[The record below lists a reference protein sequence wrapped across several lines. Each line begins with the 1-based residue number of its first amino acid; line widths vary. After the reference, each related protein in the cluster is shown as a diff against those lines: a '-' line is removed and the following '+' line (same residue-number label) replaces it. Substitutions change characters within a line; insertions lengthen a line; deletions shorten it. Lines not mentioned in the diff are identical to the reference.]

1 MKEINAIVTGT
12 CQGRRWIAEEE
23 GERSQSNSGMVK
35 TPMAISNGES
45 AD

>member
-1 MKEINAIVTGT
+1 MNAIVTGT

-23 GERSQSNSGMVK
+23 GERSQSNSVK
-35 TPMAISNGES
+35 TPVATSDGES